1 MLQNYLYLIIVFLIV
16 LWLLFL
22 MAKNMQNILSQR
34 LVWCTRDN
42 QVPRIMLLIMVIR
55 MAMVVMETT

>member
-22 MAKNMQNILSQR
+22 MVKNMQNILSQH

-42 QVPRIMLLIMVIR
+42 QVLRIMLLIMVI
-55 MAMVVMETT
+55 